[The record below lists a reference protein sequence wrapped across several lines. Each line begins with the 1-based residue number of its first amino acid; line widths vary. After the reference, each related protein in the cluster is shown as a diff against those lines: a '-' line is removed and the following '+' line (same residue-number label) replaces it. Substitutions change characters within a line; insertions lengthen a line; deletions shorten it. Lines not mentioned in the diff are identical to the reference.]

1 MAKSSVSSIQPISMQ
16 NQVLMVEGLSGDS
29 GVGSSI
35 VSLRT
40 NIRCDS
46 NVPERGGVQLLI
58 LSTKTC
64 QSSIGSIVDSHIDGH
79 TNTMCG
85 VQHSSGVVLPRVEVD
100 DGTVLLLVKVLV
112 LLIDGVLRV
121 PAITQIGH
129 HLNQHS
135 R

>member
-16 NQVLMVEGLSGDS
+16 NQVLMVEGLSGDN

-46 NVPERGGVQLLI
+46 NVPERGSVQCLI

-64 QSSIGSIVDSHIDGH
+64 QSSMSRIVDCHLDGH
-79 TNTMCG
+79 SNTMSG
-85 VQHSSGVVLPRVEVD
+85 VQHGSGLILPRVEVD

-112 LLIDGVLRV
+112 LLVDGVLRV
-121 PAITQIGH
+121 PMITQIGH
-129 HLNQHS
+129 HLS
-135 R
+135 

>member
-1 MAKSSVSSIQPISMQ
+1 
-16 NQVLMVEGLSGDS
+16 MVEGLSGES
-29 GVGSSI
+29 GVGRSV

-40 NIRCDS
+40 NIGCDS
-46 NVPERGGVQLLI
+46 NVPEGGGVQLPI

-64 QSSIGSIVDSHIDGH
+64 QSSISIIIDCHVDSHS
-79 TNTMCG
+79 NTISS
-85 VQHSSGVVLPRVEVD
+85 VQHGSGVILPRVVVD
-100 DGTVLLLVKVLV
+100 DGTVLLPVKVLI
-112 LLIDGVLRV
+112 LLVDGVLRV